1 MRSVIFVL
9 RARSPF
15 LTQPTSLSS
24 AFGMSSRSI
33 PSSPPRQMHS
43 SPQTDDIVST
53 AQRYSRRLTQLSRV
67 VPGDAALSQHDGPIG
82 RSWAVPPCF
91 CLPPRNH
98 FTRSDTLGPR
108 SPSGGGGGGGRDGTA
123 LRLVLAHPV
132 RSCRPIEFASGRNI
146 ADHQRS
152 TEKFSSQVM
161 SIMEVPRMLPPVPYP
176 STILKPSLSTRG
188 TAEKLSP
195 NEPPPEQEKPQD
207 ENDLED
213 NLFGEEEEERR
224 RRRRRRRCTDVTI
237 SSAEEVERTAE
248 EEKAAEE
255 RAAQRQLMA
264 VQELVQ
270 SERNYL
276 RMLQVSTV
284 TIRSNL
290 QKLQPPPANLDS
302 IFLYVEDV
310 MDVSG
315 RLLSLLDQKN
325 LQPGEPLFLEALC
338 ETFLSLSSNIEAAYK
353 EYLANY
359 NQVIVVENSY
369 KQKEA
374 LWDQIVKVI
383 KASAP
388 EVNASSLSF
397 FLVTPVQR
405 IARYPLLLQTIQKH
419 TDTRHPA
426 YALLEQTAHTSIAI
440 NCRINEYKRFRE
452 VADKYKKSETLSIM
466 DKINRLN
473 SHSIA
478 KKTARMG
485 QFLKHETGMVPKLV
499 DEEFDALE
507 GFFYVLEHGILQL
520 LDNVELYLHH
530 LQTFSNCKT
539 EEFDLDMDGEKV
551 PICYKEITTGLRQ
564 WILPVFEERT
574 RTLIHKPLCALRDL
588 LVGPRNLIRKRL
600 HKLLDYEVIEAKPC
614 LSYDEQAVANTY
626 RTMNTLLLNEL
637 PKFNGLAL
645 QMIWS
650 MLGTFSCLHKDL
662 ASDLEQ
668 LFQSFA
674 QQLPHSSL
682 DASAFW
688 EWAET
693 AVLEGAR
700 SLDALGQSVEETLL
714 GPASQPLNSSS
725 QQRFRLLTD
734 KHGSD
739 KIYQVLSA
747 AVGGRDLD
755 LTLAKGELVA
765 VIGRAD
771 TRGDR
776 RRWLV
781 DAGGRRGYAPASRLS
796 RYHGAEEEEPP
807 PSPHPSLPQSASS
820 ARRHSYTA
828 ELPRRATTTA
838 AAAAAALS
846 RPCFQVFAA
855 YGFAARGNH
864 EVSVA
869 AGEPVRVLEPH
880 DKRGN
885 REWSLVEVRGRQRGY
900 VPSNYLAVAPVAGTL
915 AARHPSC

>member
-1 MRSVIFVL
+1 
-9 RARSPF
+9 
-15 LTQPTSLSS
+15 
-24 AFGMSSRSI
+24 
-33 PSSPPRQMHS
+33 
-43 SPQTDDIVST
+43 
-53 AQRYSRRLTQLSRV
+53 
-67 VPGDAALSQHDGPIG
+67 
-82 RSWAVPPCF
+82 
-91 CLPPRNH
+91 
-98 FTRSDTLGPR
+98 
-108 SPSGGGGGGGRDGTA
+108 
-123 LRLVLAHPV
+123 
-132 RSCRPIEFASGRNI
+132 
-146 ADHQRS
+146 
-152 TEKFSSQVM
+152 
-161 SIMEVPRMLPPVPYP
+161 MEVPTMIPPVPLP
-176 STILKPSLSTRG
+176 RTLLKPRLSTLATAEKPSL
-188 TAEKLSP
+188 
-195 NEPPPEQEKPQD
+195 NEPPPEQEKPQE
-207 ENDLED
+207 ENHPED
-213 NLFGEEEEERR
+213 DPFAEEEEEAEKSI
-224 RRRRRRRCTDVTI
+224 DVTI
-237 SSAEEVERTAE
+237 SSVEKVEKMAEEEKKTAE
-248 EEKAAEE
+248 EEEEAAKE
-255 RAAQRQLMA
+255 RAARRQLMA

-276 RMLQVSTV
+276 RMLQLTTV

-290 QKLQPPPANLDS
+290 QKLQPPLANLDA
-302 IFLYVEDV
+302 IFQFVEDV
-310 MDVSG
+310 MDVSS
-315 RLLSLLDQKN
+315 RLLSLLDQKD
-325 LQPGEPLFLEALC
+325 LRPGEPLFLEALC
-338 ETFLSLSSNIEAAYK
+338 DSFLSLSSDIEAAYK

-359 NQVIVVENSY
+359 NRVTVVENSY

-374 LWDQIVKVI
+374 LWDQIIKVI
-383 KASAP
+383 KTSAP

-397 FLVTPVQR
+397 FLVMPVQR

-419 TDTRHPA
+419 TESLHPA
-426 YALLEQTAHTSIAI
+426 YALLEQTAHTSVAI

-473 SHSIA
+473 SRSIA
-478 KKTARMG
+478 KKTARIG
-485 QFLKHETGMVPKLV
+485 QFIKHETGMVPKLV

-520 LDNVELYLHH
+520 LDNVELYLQH

-551 PICYKEITTGLRQ
+551 PICYKEITNGLRQ
-564 WILPVFEERT
+564 WILPVFEERM

-600 HKLLDYEVIEAKPC
+600 HKLLDYEVIEAKPSP
-614 LSYDEQAVANTY
+614 SYDEQAVANTY

-637 PKFNGLAL
+637 PKFNDSAL
-645 QMIWS
+645 QLIWR

-725 QQRFRLLTD
+725 QQRLRMLTD

-747 AVGGRDLD
+747 VVGGRDLD

-765 VIGRAD
+765 LISQAD

-781 DAGGRRGYAPASRLS
+781 DAGGRRGYAPASRLI
-796 RYHGAEEEEPP
+796 RYHQAEERSP
-807 PSPHPSLPQSASS
+807 PSPHLSLPQNASS
-820 ARRHSYTA
+820 FRRHSYTTGS
-828 ELPRRATTTA
+828 PCATATA
-838 AAAAAALS
+838 ALGQ
-846 RPCFQVFAA
+846 PCFQVCAA
-855 YGFAARGNH
+855 YGFTARGNH

-869 AGEPVRVLEPH
+869 VGEPVRVLEPH

-885 REWSLVEVRGRQRGY
+885 REWSLVEVRDRQRGY
-900 VPSNYLAVAPVAGTL
+900 VPSNYLAVAPVASTL

>member
-1 MRSVIFVL
+1 
-9 RARSPF
+9 
-15 LTQPTSLSS
+15 
-24 AFGMSSRSI
+24 
-33 PSSPPRQMHS
+33 
-43 SPQTDDIVST
+43 
-53 AQRYSRRLTQLSRV
+53 
-67 VPGDAALSQHDGPIG
+67 
-82 RSWAVPPCF
+82 
-91 CLPPRNH
+91 
-98 FTRSDTLGPR
+98 
-108 SPSGGGGGGGRDGTA
+108 
-123 LRLVLAHPV
+123 
-132 RSCRPIEFASGRNI
+132 
-146 ADHQRS
+146 
-152 TEKFSSQVM
+152 M
-161 SIMEVPRMLPPVPYP
+161 SIMEVPRLLPPVPLP
-176 STILKPSLSTRG
+176 RTILKPSLA

-207 ENDLED
+207 ENDLKD
-213 NLFGEEEEERR
+213 NLFGEEEEVEKSP
-224 RRRRRRRCTDVTI
+224 DVTI
-237 SSAEEVERTAE
+237 CSAEEAERT
-248 EEKAAEE
+248 AEE

-276 RMLQVSTV
+276 RMLQLSTV

-302 IFLYVEDV
+302 IFLHVEDV
-310 MDVSG
+310 TDVSG
-315 RLLSLLDQKN
+315 RLLGLLDQKN
-325 LQPGEPLFLEALC
+325 VQPGEPLFLEALC
-338 ETFLSLSSNIEAAYK
+338 DAFLSLSSDIEAAYK

-359 NQVIVVENSY
+359 NQVIAVENAY

-374 LWDQIVKVI
+374 LWEQIVKVI
-383 KASAP
+383 KTSAP

-426 YALLEQTAHTSIAI
+426 CALLEQTAHASIAI

-452 VADKYKKSETLSIM
+452 VADKYKKSQTLSIM

-507 GFFYVLEHGILQL
+507 GFFYVLEHGILRL

-530 LQTFSNCKT
+530 LQVGRHASKGVGLRERRPSSLSSSLFGPQTFSNCKT

-551 PICYKEITTGLRQ
+551 PVCYKEITTGLRQ

-588 LVGPRNLIRKRL
+588 LVGPRNLIRKRPQ
-600 HKLLDYEVIEAKPC
+600 KLLDYEVIEAKPC
-614 LSYDEQAVANTY
+614 PSYDEQAVADTY
-626 RTMNTLLLNEL
+626 RTMNTLLLDEL

-668 LFQSFA
+668 LFRSFA

-714 GPASQPLNSSS
+714 GPASQ
-725 QQRFRLLTD
+725 QRLRLLTD

-739 KIYQVLSA
+739 KIYRVLSA
-747 AVGGRDLD
+747 AAGGRDLD

-771 TRGDR
+771 TRGDG

-781 DAGGRRGYAPASRLS
+781 DAGGRRGYAPASRLI
-796 RYHGAEEEEPP
+796 RYHGAEEEEEEEPP
-807 PSPHPSLPQSASS
+807 PSPHLSLPQSASS
-820 ARRHSYTA
+820 ARRHSYAA
-828 ELPRRATTTA
+828 ELPRHATTTTA
-838 AAAAAALS
+838 AALG

-855 YGFAARGNH
+855 YGFAARGNC
-864 EVSVA
+864 EVSMA

-900 VPSNYLAVAPVAGTL
+900 VPSNYLAAAPVAGTL
-915 AARHPSC
+915 ATRHPSC